1 MPDYNTQL
9 TSSISPTINSP
20 LLPSAART
28 TLVGDLI
35 PDENVADARGI
46 IIFLNVTAASGTGGL
61 TMSLKA
67 LPPGAQAGGIA
78 FATASAAIIAT
89 GISTLVVYP
98 GIATAASPWTA
109 VNSVLPPRF
118 SLNVAVGDASSY
130 TYSVAAFLLV

>member
-9 TSSISPTINSP
+9 TSALSPTVNSP

-28 TLVGDLI
+28 ALVADLV
-35 PDENVADARGI
+35 PDENVADARGLI
-46 IIFLNVTAASGTGGL
+46 VFLTVTAASGTGGL

-67 LPPGAQAGGIA
+67 LPPGGQTGGIA

-89 GISTLVVYP
+89 GLSILVVYP

-109 VNSVLPPRF
+109 VNSVLPTRF

-130 TYSVAAFLLV
+130 TYSIAAFLLP